1 VFHVEHFTIV
11 PRRVGVSAQ
20 FLNWFTI
27 TNWLSLFWSDKKM
40 IRFLQTPGPIKK
52 IVLGGLLTVI
62 SVFMVITLVPGFG
75 STDFFGSSGPAR
87 GVVAKV
93 AGTDITSQEVQR
105 QAREMVRQQFPR
117 GGAQASML
125 LPFFASQA
133 AQQLIQ
139 RQALLAEAEHLGL
152 RATDEDVRD
161 ELQHGRYSETFFPGG
176 NFIGQ
181 AGYEELLQQHDLT
194 VPMFERNVKES
205 ILIDKLR
212 SLVAGGA
219 MVTDTEIRQKFEK
232 DNTKVKFDYAILRKD
247 DILKGLH
254 PTDPELKA
262 FYDHNKAT
270 YNNSVPEK
278 RKIKYVLIDTA
289 KLKGEA
295 QISQQDLQT
304 YYDQHRDEF
313 RVPEQVNVR
322 QILIK
327 TPLPGADGK
336 VDQKGIDDAHK
347 KADDVLKQL
356 KAGAKFEDL
365 AKKYSEDPSSK
376 DGGSVGW
383 IKRGGFPV
391 PEVDKAAFSLPKGGT
406 SDVTNAGYAFV
417 ILRVEDKQDAHLKAL
432 AEVNAQIEPILK
444 QQKAQ
449 QAADSAA
456 SALLSLART
465 GGLDKA
471 ASAKGM
477 QVVATDFISRTDS
490 LPGIG
495 SSPQFTEAVFNAAE
509 KSPPDQVQVQQGFVI
524 FELEAI
530 KPPATPSF
538 EEIRSR
544 VETEFKNERSGTLL
558 TQKTQELSDRA
569 KADHDLKK
577 VAKELG
583 ATMKTS
589 DLVLPDGQVPDI
601 GSMSGAASVAFTLKP
616 GDISGPVDSG
626 NTGVV
631 LAILEK
637 QSPVDSDFATKKD
650 QIRDALVQNKQTEL
664 FGLFMANLREQME
677 KSGKIKIN
685 EQEMKSLTKQQA
697 EGEEGE

>member
-1 VFHVEHFTIV
+1 
-11 PRRVGVSAQ
+11 
-20 FLNWFTI
+20 
-27 TNWLSLFWSDKKM
+27 M

-52 IVLGGLLTVI
+52 IVLGGLLTII

-75 STDFFGSSGPAR
+75 STDFFSSAPTR
-87 GVVAKV
+87 GIVAKV
-93 AGTDITSQEVQR
+93 AGADITTQEVQR

-117 GGAQASML
+117 GGAQAGML

-139 RQALLAEAEHLGL
+139 RQALIAEAEHLGL
-152 RATDEDVRD
+152 KATDEAVRE
-161 ELQHGRYSETFFPGG
+161 ELQHGRYSQVFFPGG

-181 AGYEELLQQHDLT
+181 PAYEQMLQDHDLT
-194 VPMFERNVKES
+194 PTLFERSVKED

-212 SLVAGGA
+212 SLVAGSA
-219 MVTDTEIRQKFEK
+219 MVTDVEIRQRFEK
-232 DNTKVKFDYAILRKD
+232 ENGKVKFDYAVLRKD

-254 PTDPELKA
+254 PTDQELKA
-262 FYDHNKAT
+262 FYDRNKAT
-270 YNNSVPEK
+270 YNNSIPEK
-278 RKIKYVLIDTA
+278 RKIKYVLIDSA
-289 KLKGEA
+289 KLQSAA
-295 QISQQDLQT
+295 QVSSQELQA
-304 YYDQHRDEF
+304 YYDQHRDEY

-336 VDQKGIDDAHK
+336 VDQKGIDDARK
-347 KADDVLKQL
+347 KADDILKQL

-391 PEVDKAAFSLPKGGT
+391 PEVDKAAFSLSKGGT
-406 SDVTNAGYAFV
+406 SDVINAGYAFV
-417 ILRVEDKQDAHLKAL
+417 ILRIDDKQDAHLKTL
-432 AEVNAQIEPILK
+432 AEVKDQIEPILK

-449 QAADSAA
+449 QAAESQA
-456 SALLSLART
+456 SALLSQARS

-471 ASAKGM
+471 AAAKSLP
-477 QVVATDFISRTDS
+477 VVATDFISSTDT

-495 SSPQFTEAVFNAAE
+495 TAPQFTEAVFAAAE
-509 KSPPDQVQVQQGFVI
+509 KSPPDQVQVPQGFAI

-530 KPPATPSF
+530 KPASTPTF
-538 EEIRSR
+538 EEIRTR
-544 VETEFKNERSGTLL
+544 VETEFKNERSGILL

-577 VAKELG
+577 AAKELG

-589 DLVLPDGQVPDI
+589 DFVVPDGQVPDI
-601 GSMSGAASVAFTLKP
+601 GSMSGAAAVAFTLKP

-626 NTGVV
+626 NTGAV
-631 LAILEK
+631 LTILDK
-637 QSPVDSDFATKKD
+637 QAPTDADFAAKKD
-650 QIRDALVQNKQTEL
+650 QIRDALMQGKQTEL

-685 EQEMKSLTKQQA
+685 EQEMKSLTKQQSEGD
-697 EGEEGE
+697 EGE

>member
-1 VFHVEHFTIV
+1 
-11 PRRVGVSAQ
+11 
-20 FLNWFTI
+20 
-27 TNWLSLFWSDKKM
+27 M

-75 STDFFGSSGPAR
+75 STDFFGTAPTR

-93 AGTDITSQEVQR
+93 AGADITSQEVQR

-139 RQALLAEAEHLGL
+139 RQTLIAEADHLGL
-152 RATDEDVRD
+152 RATDEAVRD
-161 ELQHGRYSETFFPGG
+161 ELQHGRYSGTFFPAG
-176 NFIGQ
+176 NFIGE
-181 AGYEELLQQHDLT
+181 AAYEELLQQHDLT
-194 VPMFERNVKES
+194 VTQFERSVKED

-212 SLVAGGA
+212 SMVAGGA
-219 MVTDTEIRQKFEK
+219 MVTDAEIRQKFEK
-232 DNTKVKFDYAILRKD
+232 ENTKVKFDYAVLRKD
-247 DILKGLH
+247 DILKELH
-254 PTDPELKA
+254 PTDSELKA
-262 FYDHNKAT
+262 FYDSHKAS
-270 YNNSVPEK
+270 YNNSIPEK

-289 KLKGEA
+289 KLQSEA
-295 QISQQDLQT
+295 QVSQQDLQS

-313 RVPEQVNVR
+313 RMPEQVNVR

-327 TPLPGADGK
+327 TPLPGSDGK
-336 VDQKGIDDAHK
+336 VDQKGVDAAQK
-347 KADDVLKQL
+347 KAQDVLAQL
-356 KAGAKFEDL
+356 KGGAKFEDL

-391 PEVDKAAFSLPKGGT
+391 PDVDKAAFSLPKGGT
-406 SDVTNAGYAFV
+406 SDVINAGYAFV
-417 ILRVEDKQDAHLKAL
+417 ILRVDDKQDAHVKTL
-432 AEVNAQIEPILK
+432 AEVKDQIEPIIK

-449 QAADSAA
+449 EAADSEAN
-456 SALLSLART
+456 ALLAQARS

-471 ASAKGM
+471 AAAKNM
-477 QVVATDFISRTDS
+477 PVVATDFISRTDS

-495 SSPQFTEAVFNAAE
+495 SSPQFTEAVFTAAE
-509 KSPPDQVQVQQGFVI
+509 KSPPDEVQVPQGFAI

-538 EEIRSR
+538 EDIHSR
-544 VETEFKNERSGTLL
+544 VETEFKNERAGTLL

-577 VAKELG
+577 AAKELG

-589 DLVLPDGQVPDI
+589 DFVLPDGQVPDI
-601 GSMSGAASVAFTLKP
+601 GSMSGAASVAFTLKA

-631 LAILEK
+631 LAILDK
-637 QSPVDSDFATKKD
+637 QAPTDADFAAKKD
-650 QIRDALVQNKQTEL
+650 QIRDTLVQSKQSEL

-685 EQEMKSLTKQQA
+685 EQEMKALTKQQGG
-697 EGEEGE
+697 GEEGE

>member
-1 VFHVEHFTIV
+1 
-11 PRRVGVSAQ
+11 
-20 FLNWFTI
+20 
-27 TNWLSLFWSDKKM
+27 M

-75 STDFFGSSGPAR
+75 STDFFGTAPTR

-93 AGTDITSQEVQR
+93 AGSDITSQEVQR
-105 QAREMVRQQFPR
+105 QAREMVHQQFPR

-139 RQALLAEAEHLGL
+139 RQALIAEAEHLGL
-152 RATDEDVRD
+152 RATDEAVRD
-161 ELQHGRYSETFFPGG
+161 ELQHGRYSQTFFPAG
-176 NFIGQ
+176 NFIGE
-181 AGYEELLQQHDLT
+181 AAYEELLQQHDLT
-194 VPMFERNVKES
+194 VTQFEQSVKED

-219 MVTDTEIRQKFEK
+219 MVTDAEIRQKFEK
-232 DNTKVKFDYAILRKD
+232 ENTKIKFDYAVLRKD
-247 DILKGLH
+247 DILKELH
-254 PTDPELKA
+254 PTDSELKA
-262 FYDHNKAT
+262 FYDRNKAT
-270 YNNSVPEK
+270 YNNSIPEK
-278 RKIKYVLIDTA
+278 RKIKYVLVDTA
-289 KLKGEA
+289 KLQSEA
-295 QISQQDLQT
+295 QVSQQDLQS

-313 RVPEQVNVR
+313 RMPEQVNVR

-327 TPLPGADGK
+327 TPLPGSDGK
-336 VDQKGIDDAHK
+336 VDQKGVDAAQK
-347 KADDVLKQL
+347 KAQDVLAQL
-356 KAGAKFEDL
+356 KDGAKFEDL

-406 SDVTNAGYAFV
+406 SDVINAGYAFV
-417 ILRVEDKQDAHLKAL
+417 ILRVDDKQDAHVKTL
-432 AEVNAQIEPILK
+432 AEVKDQIEPVIK

-449 QAADSAA
+449 QAADSEAN
-456 SALLSLART
+456 ALLAQARS

-471 ASAKGM
+471 AAAKNM
-477 QVVATDFISRTDS
+477 PVVATDFISRTDS

-495 SSPQFTEAVFNAAE
+495 SSPQFTEAVFAAAE
-509 KSPPDQVQVQQGFVI
+509 KSPPDEVQVPQGFAI
-524 FELEAI
+524 YELEAI
-530 KPPATPSF
+530 KPPGTPTF
-538 EEIRSR
+538 EEIHSR
-544 VETEFKNERSGTLL
+544 VETEFKNERAGALL

-577 VAKELG
+577 AAKELG

-589 DLVLPDGQVPDI
+589 DFVLPDGQVPDI

-631 LAILEK
+631 LAILDK
-637 QSPVDSDFATKKD
+637 QAPTDADFAAKKD
-650 QIRDALVQNKQTEL
+650 QIRDTLVQTKQSEL

-685 EQEMKSLTKQQA
+685 EQEMKALTKQQGG
-697 EGEEGE
+697 GEEGE

>member
-1 VFHVEHFTIV
+1 
-11 PRRVGVSAQ
+11 
-20 FLNWFTI
+20 
-27 TNWLSLFWSDKKM
+27 M

-75 STDFFGSSGPAR
+75 STDFFGSNGPAR

-105 QAREMVRQQFPR
+105 QARQTVQQQFPR

-125 LPFFASQA
+125 LPYFASQA

-139 RQALLAEAEHLGL
+139 RQALIAEAEHLGL

-161 ELQHGRYSETFFPGG
+161 ELQHGRYAQVFFPDG

-181 AGYEELLQQHDLT
+181 AQYEQLLQQHDLT
-194 VPMFERNVKES
+194 VPMFESDVKDE

-212 SLVAGGA
+212 SLIAGSA
-219 MVTDTEIRQKFEK
+219 MVSDAEIRQKFEK
-232 DNTKVKFDYAILRKD
+232 DNTKIKFDYAVLRKD
-247 DILKGLH
+247 DILKSLH
-254 PTDPELKA
+254 PSDLELKA
-262 FYDHNKAT
+262 FYDRNKAT
-270 YNNSVPEK
+270 YNNSIPEK

-289 KLKGEA
+289 KL
-295 QISQQDLQT
+295 QDQQQVSQQDLQK

-313 RVPEQVNVR
+313 RVPEQANVR

-327 TPLPGADGK
+327 TPLPGPDGK
-336 VDQKGIDDAHK
+336 VDQKGIDDARK
-347 KADDVLKQL
+347 KAEDVLKQL

-365 AKKYSEDPSSK
+365 AKKYSEDPSAKS
-376 DGGSVGW
+376 GGSVGW

-391 PEVDKAAFSLPKGGT
+391 PDVDKAAFSLPKGGT
-406 SDVTNAGYAFV
+406 SDVINAGYAFV
-417 ILRVEDKQDAHLKAL
+417 ILRVDDKQDAHLKTV
-432 AEVNAQIEPILK
+432 AEVKDQAEPVIK

-449 QAADSAA
+449 QAADAEA
-456 SALLSLART
+456 SALLSQART

-471 ASAKGM
+471 AGAKGM
-477 QVVATDFISRTDS
+477 QAVTTDFISRTDS

-495 SSPQFTEAVFNAAE
+495 ASPQFTEAVFSAAE
-509 KSPPDQVQVQQGFVI
+509 KSPPDEVQLAQGYAI
-524 FELEAI
+524 YQLEAI
-530 KPPATPSF
+530 KPPATPTF

-544 VETEFKNERSGTLL
+544 VETEFKNERAGTLL

-577 VAKELG
+577 AAKELG

-589 DLVLPDGQVPDI
+589 DFVKPDGQVPDI
-601 GSMSGAASVAFTLKP
+601 GSMAGPASAAFTLKP
-616 GDISGPVDSG
+616 GDISGPIDSG
-626 NTGVV
+626 NTGAV
-631 LAILEK
+631 LSILDK
-637 QSPVDSDFATKKD
+637 QAPPDSEFASKKD
-650 QIRDALVQNKQTEL
+650 QIRDTLVQNEQSEL
-664 FGLFMANLREQME
+664 FGLFMANLRDQME

-697 EGEEGE
+697 AGDEGE

>member
-1 VFHVEHFTIV
+1 
-11 PRRVGVSAQ
+11 
-20 FLNWFTI
+20 
-27 TNWLSLFWSDKKM
+27 M

-52 IVLGGLLTVI
+52 IVLGGLLTII

-75 STDFFGSSGPAR
+75 STDFFGSAPTR

-105 QAREMVRQQFPR
+105 QARDMVRQQFPR

-139 RQALLAEAEHLGL
+139 RQALIAEAEHLGL

-161 ELQHGRYSETFFPGG
+161 ELQHGRYAETFFPGG

-181 AGYEELLQQHDLT
+181 AAYEELLQQHDLT
-194 VPMFERNVKES
+194 VTQFERGVKEE

-219 MVTDTEIRQKFEK
+219 MVTDAEIRQKFEK
-232 DNTKVKFDYAILRKD
+232 ENTKVKFDYAVLRKD

-254 PTDPELKA
+254 PTDPELRA
-262 FYDHNKAT
+262 FYDRNKAT
-270 YNNSVPEK
+270 YNNSIPEK
-278 RKIKYVLIDTA
+278 RKIKYVLVDTA
-289 KLKGEA
+289 KLQTEV
-295 QISQQDLQT
+295 QVSQQDLQV

-313 RVPEQVNVR
+313 RVSEQVNVR

-327 TPLPGADGK
+327 TPLPGPDGK
-336 VDQKGIDDAHK
+336 VDQKGVEEARK
-347 KADDVLKQL
+347 KADDALKQL

-365 AKKYSEDPSSK
+365 AKKYSEDPSGK
-376 DGGSVGW
+376 NGGAVGW

-391 PEVDKAAFSLPKGGT
+391 PEVDKAAFSLAKGGT
-406 SDVTNAGYAFV
+406 SDVINAGYAFV
-417 ILRVEDKQDAHLKAL
+417 ILRVEDKQDAHLKTM
-432 AEVNAQIEPILK
+432 AEVKDQIEPILK

-456 SALLSLART
+456 SALLYQART

-471 ASAKGM
+471 AAAKGM
-477 QVVATDFISRTDS
+477 PVVATDFISHTDS

-509 KSPPDQVQVQQGFVI
+509 KSPPDQVQVPQGFAI
-524 FELEAI
+524 FELVAI
-530 KPPATPSF
+530 KPPTTPTF
-538 EEIRSR
+538 EEIHSR
-544 VETEFKNERSGTLL
+544 VETEFKNERAATLL
-558 TQKTQELSDRA
+558 TQRTQELSDRA

-577 VAKELG
+577 AAKELG

-589 DLVLPDGQVPDI
+589 DFVLPDGQVPDI

-631 LAILEK
+631 LAILDK
-637 QSPVDSDFATKKD
+637 QSPADSDFTAKKD
-650 QIRDALVQNKQTEL
+650 QIRDTLVQNKQSEL

-685 EQEMKSLTKQQA
+685 EQELKSLTKRPA

>member
-1 VFHVEHFTIV
+1 
-11 PRRVGVSAQ
+11 
-20 FLNWFTI
+20 
-27 TNWLSLFWSDKKM
+27 M

-52 IVLGGLLTVI
+52 VVLGGLLTII

-75 STDFFGSSGPAR
+75 STDFFGSAPTR

-105 QAREMVRQQFPR
+105 QARDMVRQQFPR

-139 RQALLAEAEHLGL
+139 RQVLIAEADHLGL
-152 RATDEDVRD
+152 RATDEDLRD
-161 ELQHGRYSETFFPGG
+161 ELQHGRYAETFFPGG

-181 AGYEELLQQHDLT
+181 AEYEELLQQHDLT
-194 VPMFERNVKES
+194 VPLFERGVKDE

-212 SLVAGGA
+212 SLIAGGA
-219 MVTDTEIRQKFEK
+219 MVSNAEIREKFEK
-232 DNTKVKFDYAILRKD
+232 DNTKIKFDYAVLRKD
-247 DILKGLH
+247 DILKALH
-254 PTDPELKA
+254 PTDSELKA
-262 FYDHNKAT
+262 FYDRNKAT
-270 YNNSVPEK
+270 YNNSIPEK

-289 KLKGEA
+289 KLQGEA
-295 QISQQDLQT
+295 QVSQQDLEK
-304 YYDQHRDEF
+304 YYDQHRDEY

-327 TPLPGADGK
+327 TPLPGTDGK
-336 VDQKGIDDAHK
+336 VDQKGIDEAHK
-347 KADDVLKQL
+347 KADDALKQL
-356 KAGAKFEDL
+356 KAGAEFEDL

-376 DGGSVGW
+376 SGGSVGW

-406 SDVTNAGYAFV
+406 SDVINAGYAFV
-417 ILRVEDKQDAHLKAL
+417 ILRVDDKQDAHLKTA
-432 AEVNAQIEPILK
+432 AEVKDQIEPILK

-449 QAADSAA
+449 QAADAAA
-456 SALLSLART
+456 SALLSQART
-465 GGLDKA
+465 GDLDKA
-471 ASAKGM
+471 AAAKGM

-509 KSPPDQVQVQQGFVI
+509 KSPPDQVQVPQGFVI
-524 FELEAI
+524 YELEAI
-530 KPPATPSF
+530 KPPATPTF
-538 EEIRSR
+538 EEIRTR
-544 VETEFKNERSGTLL
+544 VETEFKNERAGTLL

-569 KADHDLKK
+569 KAEHDLKK
-577 VAKELG
+577 AAKELG
-583 ATMKTS
+583 ATMKSS
-589 DLVLPDGQVPDI
+589 DFVLPDGQVPDI

-631 LAILEK
+631 LAILDK
-637 QSPVDSDFATKKD
+637 QAPTDSDFAAKKD
-650 QIRDALVQNKQTEL
+650 QIRDTLVQTKQSEL

-685 EQEMKSLTKQQA
+685 EQEMKSLTKQQSQGD
-697 EGEEGE
+697 EGE

>member
-1 VFHVEHFTIV
+1 
-11 PRRVGVSAQ
+11 
-20 FLNWFTI
+20 
-27 TNWLSLFWSDKKM
+27 M

-75 STDFFGSSGPAR
+75 STDFFGSAPTR

-93 AGTDITSQEVQR
+93 DGTDITSQEVQR
-105 QAREMVRQQFPR
+105 QARQMVRQQFPR

-139 RQALLAEAEHLGL
+139 RQALIAEAEHLGL

-161 ELQHGRYSETFFPGG
+161 ELQHGRYAETFFPGG

-181 AGYEELLQQHDLT
+181 AEYEELLQQHDLT
-194 VPMFERNVKES
+194 VPLFERGVKDE

-219 MVTDTEIRQKFEK
+219 MVSDAEIRQKFQK
-232 DNTKVKFDYAILRKD
+232 DNTKVKFDYAVLRKD
-247 DILKGLH
+247 DILKELH
-254 PTDPELKA
+254 PTDTELKA
-262 FYDHNKAT
+262 FYDRNKAT
-270 YNNSVPEK
+270 YNNSIPEK
-278 RKIKYVLIDTA
+278 RKIKYVVIDAA
-289 KLKGEA
+289 KLQGEA
-295 QISQQDLQT
+295 QVSQQDLQA

-336 VDQKGIDDAHK
+336 VDQKGIDDARK
-347 KADDVLKQL
+347 KADDVLRQL

-365 AKKYSEDPSSK
+365 AKKYSEDPSGKS
-376 DGGSVGW
+376 GGSIGW

-406 SDVTNAGYAFV
+406 SDVINAGYAFV
-417 ILRVEDKQDAHLKAL
+417 ILLVEDKQDAHLKTL
-432 AEVNAQIEPILK
+432 AEVKDQIEPIIK

-449 QAADSAA
+449 QVADAAA
-456 SALLSLART
+456 SALVAQART

-471 ASAKGM
+471 AAAKGM
-477 QVVATDFISRTDS
+477 QVVTTDFISRTDS

-495 SSPQFTEAVFNAAE
+495 NSQPFTEAVFNAAE
-509 KSPPDQVQVQQGFVI
+509 KSPPDQVQVPQGFVI

-530 KPPATPSF
+530 KPPATPTF

-544 VETEFKNERSGTLL
+544 VETEFKNERAATLL

-569 KADHDLKK
+569 KAEHDLKK
-577 VAKELG
+577 AAKELG

-601 GSMSGAASVAFTLKP
+601 GSMSGAASVAFSLKP

-631 LAILEK
+631 LAILDK
-637 QSPVDSDFATKKD
+637 QAPTDSEFAAKKD
-650 QIRDALVQNKQTEL
+650 QIRDALVQGKQSEM

-685 EQEMKSLTKQQA
+685 EQEMKSLTKQQTEGD
-697 EGEEGE
+697 EGE

>member
-1 VFHVEHFTIV
+1 
-11 PRRVGVSAQ
+11 
-20 FLNWFTI
+20 
-27 TNWLSLFWSDKKM
+27 M

-52 IVLGGLLTVI
+52 IVLGGLLTII

-75 STDFFGSSGPAR
+75 STDFLGTAPAR
-87 GVVAKV
+87 GIVAKV
-93 AGTDITSQEVQR
+93 AGADITSQEVQR

-139 RQALLAEAEHLGL
+139 RQALIAEAQHLGL
-152 RATDEDVRD
+152 KATDEAVRE
-161 ELQHGRYSETFFPGG
+161 ELQHGRYSQVFFPGG

-181 AGYEELLQQHDLT
+181 PAYEQMLQDHDLT
-194 VPMFERNVKES
+194 PTLFERSVKED

-212 SLVAGGA
+212 SLVAGSA
-219 MVTDTEIRQKFEK
+219 MVTDAEIQQRFEK
-232 DNTKVKFDYAILRKD
+232 ENGKVKFDYAVLRKD

-262 FYDHNKAT
+262 FYDRNKAT
-270 YNNSVPEK
+270 YNNSIPEK
-278 RKIKYVLIDTA
+278 RKIKYVVIDSA
-289 KLKGEA
+289 KLQSAA
-295 QISQQDLQT
+295 QVSPQELQA
-304 YYDQHRDEF
+304 YYDQHRDEY

-336 VDQKGIDDAHK
+336 VDQKGVDDAHK

-391 PEVDKAAFSLPKGGT
+391 PEVDKAAFSLSKGGT
-406 SDVTNAGYAFV
+406 SDVINAGYAFV
-417 ILRVEDKQDAHLKAL
+417 ILRIDDKQDAHLKTL
-432 AEVNAQIEPILK
+432 AEVKDQIEPILK

-449 QAADSAA
+449 QAAESQA
-456 SALLSLART
+456 SALLSQARA

-471 ASAKGM
+471 AAAKNLP
-477 QVVATDFISRTDS
+477 VVATDFISSTDT

-495 SSPQFTEAVFNAAE
+495 TAPQFTEAVFAAAE
-509 KSPPDQVQVQQGFVI
+509 KSPPEQIQVPQGFAI

-530 KPPATPSF
+530 KPAATPTF

-577 VAKELG
+577 AAKELG

-589 DLVLPDGQVPDI
+589 DFVLPDGQVPDI
-601 GSMSGAASVAFTLKP
+601 GSMSGAAAVAFTLKP

-626 NTGVV
+626 NTGAV

-637 QSPVDSDFATKKD
+637 QAPTEADFAAKKD
-650 QIRDALVQNKQTEL
+650 QIRDTLMQGKQSEL

-685 EQEMKSLTKQQA
+685 EQEMKSLTKQQSEGD
-697 EGEEGE
+697 EGE

>member
-1 VFHVEHFTIV
+1 
-11 PRRVGVSAQ
+11 
-20 FLNWFTI
+20 
-27 TNWLSLFWSDKKM
+27 M

-52 IVLGGLLTVI
+52 IVLGGLLTII

-75 STDFFGSSGPAR
+75 STDFFGTSGPAR

-93 AGTDITSQEVQR
+93 GGTDITSQEVQR
-105 QAREMVRQQFPR
+105 QARQMVRQQFPR

-125 LPFFASQA
+125 LPYFASQA

-139 RQALLAEAEHLGL
+139 RQALIAEAEHLGL

-161 ELQHGRYSETFFPGG
+161 ELQHGRYAQVFFPGG

-181 AGYEELLQQHDLT
+181 AQYEELLQQHDLT
-194 VPMFERNVKES
+194 VPMFESDVKDE

-212 SLVAGGA
+212 SLVTGGA
-219 MVTDTEIRQKFEK
+219 MVSDADIRQKFEK
-232 DNTKVKFDYAILRKD
+232 ENTKIKFDYAVLRKD
-247 DILKGLH
+247 DILKSLH
-254 PTDPELKA
+254 PSDLELKA
-262 FYDHNKAT
+262 FYDRNKAA
-270 YNNSVPEK
+270 YNNSIPEK

-289 KLKGEA
+289 KLQG
-295 QISQQDLQT
+295 QQQVSQQDLQK

-313 RVPEQVNVR
+313 RVPEQANVR

-327 TPLPGADGK
+327 TPLPGPDGK
-336 VDQKGIDDAHK
+336 VDQKGIDDARK

-376 DGGSVGW
+376 SGGSVGW

-406 SDVTNAGYAFV
+406 SDVINAGYAFV
-417 ILRVEDKQDAHLKAL
+417 ILRVDDKQDAHVKTL
-432 AEVNAQIEPILK
+432 AEVKDQAEPIIK

-449 QAADSAA
+449 QAADAEA
-456 SALLSLART
+456 SGLLSQART

-477 QVVATDFISRTDS
+477 QPVSTDFISREDS

-495 SSPQFTEAVFNAAE
+495 TSPQFTEAVFNAAE
-509 KSPPDQVQVQQGFVI
+509 KSPPDEVQLPQGYAVFQ
-524 FELEAI
+524 LEAV

-538 EEIRSR
+538 EEIRNR
-544 VETEFKNERSGTLL
+544 VETEFKNERAGTLL

-577 VAKELG
+577 AAKELG
-583 ATMKTS
+583 ASMKSS
-589 DLVLPDGQVPDI
+589 DFVLPDGQVPDI
-601 GSMSGAASVAFTLKP
+601 GSMGGPASTAFTLKP
-616 GDISGPVDSG
+616 GDISGPIDSG
-626 NTGVV
+626 NTGAV
-631 LAILEK
+631 LSILDK
-637 QSPVDSDFATKKD
+637 QAPADSEFASKKD
-650 QIRDALVQNKQTEL
+650 QIRDTLVQNEQSEL
-664 FGLFMANLREQME
+664 FGLFMANLRDQME

-697 EGEEGE
+697 AGDEGE

>member
-1 VFHVEHFTIV
+1 
-11 PRRVGVSAQ
+11 
-20 FLNWFTI
+20 
-27 TNWLSLFWSDKKM
+27 M

-52 IVLGGLLTVI
+52 VVLGGLLTVI
-62 SVFMVITLVPGFG
+62 SALMVITLVPGFG
-75 STDFFGSSGPAR
+75 SSDLFGSGTPAR

-105 QAREMVRQQFPR
+105 QAREMVHQQFPR

-139 RQALLAEAEHLGL
+139 RQALITEAEHLGL
-152 RATDEDVRD
+152 RATDEAVRD
-161 ELQHGRYSETFFPGG
+161 ELQHGRYSQTFFPAG
-176 NFIGQ
+176 NFIGE
-181 AGYEELLQQHDLT
+181 AAYEELLQQHDLT
-194 VPMFERNVKES
+194 VTQFEQSVKED

-219 MVTDTEIRQKFEK
+219 MVTDAEIRQKFEK
-232 DNTKVKFDYAILRKD
+232 ENTKIKFDYAVLRKD
-247 DILKGLH
+247 DILKELH
-254 PTDPELKA
+254 PTDSELKA
-262 FYDHNKAT
+262 FYDRNKAS
-270 YNNSVPEK
+270 YNNSIPEK
-278 RKIKYVLIDTA
+278 RKIKYVLVDTA
-289 KLKGEA
+289 KLQSEA
-295 QISQQDLQT
+295 QVSQQDLQN

-313 RVPEQVNVR
+313 RMPEQVNVR

-327 TPLPGADGK
+327 TPLPGSDGK
-336 VDQKGIDDAHK
+336 VDQKGVDAAQK
-347 KADDVLKQL
+347 KAQDVLAQL
-356 KAGAKFEDL
+356 KGGAKFEDL

-391 PEVDKAAFSLPKGGT
+391 PDVDKAAFSLPKGGT
-406 SDVTNAGYAFV
+406 SDVINAGYAFV
-417 ILRVEDKQDAHLKAL
+417 ILRVDDKQDAHVKTQ
-432 AEVNAQIEPILK
+432 AEVKDQIEPIIK

-449 QAADSAA
+449 QAADSEAN
-456 SALLSLART
+456 ALLAQARS

-471 ASAKGM
+471 AAAKNM
-477 QVVATDFISRTDS
+477 PVVATDFISRTDS

-495 SSPQFTEAVFNAAE
+495 SSPQFTEAVFAAAE
-509 KSPPDQVQVQQGFVI
+509 KSPPDEVQVPQGFAI
-524 FELEAI
+524 YELEAI
-530 KPPATPSF
+530 KPPGTPTF
-538 EEIRSR
+538 EEIHSR
-544 VETEFKNERSGTLL
+544 VETEFKNERAGALL

-577 VAKELG
+577 AAKELG

-589 DLVLPDGQVPDI
+589 DFVLPDGQVPDI

-631 LAILEK
+631 LAILDK
-637 QSPVDSDFATKKD
+637 QAPTDADFAAKKD
-650 QIRDALVQNKQTEL
+650 QIRDTLVQTKQSEL

-685 EQEMKSLTKQQA
+685 EQEMKALTKQQGG
-697 EGEEGE
+697 GEEGE

>member
-1 VFHVEHFTIV
+1 
-11 PRRVGVSAQ
+11 
-20 FLNWFTI
+20 
-27 TNWLSLFWSDKKM
+27 M

-52 IVLGGLLTVI
+52 VVLGGLLTII

-75 STDFFGSSGPAR
+75 STDFFGSAPTR

-105 QAREMVRQQFPR
+105 QARDMVRQQFPR
-117 GGAQASML
+117 GGSQASML

-139 RQALLAEAEHLGL
+139 RQVLIAEADHLGL
-152 RATDEDVRD
+152 RATDEDLRD
-161 ELQHGRYSETFFPGG
+161 ELQHGRYAETFFPGG

-181 AGYEELLQQHDLT
+181 AEYEELLQQHDLT
-194 VPMFERNVKES
+194 VPLFERGVKDE

-212 SLVAGGA
+212 SLIAGGA
-219 MVTDTEIRQKFEK
+219 MVSNAEIREKFEK
-232 DNTKVKFDYAILRKD
+232 DNTKIKFDYAVLRKD
-247 DILKGLH
+247 DILKALH
-254 PTDPELKA
+254 PTDSELKA
-262 FYDHNKAT
+262 FYDRNKAT
-270 YNNSVPEK
+270 YNNSIPEK

-289 KLKGEA
+289 KLQGEA
-295 QISQQDLQT
+295 QVSQQDLEK
-304 YYDQHRDEF
+304 YYDQHRDEY

-327 TPLPGADGK
+327 TPLPGTDGK
-336 VDQKGIDDAHK
+336 VDQKGIDEAHK
-347 KADDVLKQL
+347 KADDALKQL
-356 KAGAKFEDL
+356 KAGAEFEDL

-376 DGGSVGW
+376 SGGSVGW

-406 SDVTNAGYAFV
+406 SDVINAGYAFV
-417 ILRVEDKQDAHLKAL
+417 ILRVDDKQDAHLKTA
-432 AEVNAQIEPILK
+432 AEVKDQIEPILK

-449 QAADSAA
+449 QAADAAA
-456 SALLSLART
+456 SALLSQART
-465 GGLDKA
+465 GDLDKA

-509 KSPPDQVQVQQGFVI
+509 KSPPDQVQVPQGFVI
-524 FELEAI
+524 YELEAI
-530 KPPATPSF
+530 KPPATPTF
-538 EEIRSR
+538 EEIRTR
-544 VETEFKNERSGTLL
+544 VETEFKNERAGTLL

-569 KADHDLKK
+569 KAEHDLKK
-577 VAKELG
+577 AAKELG
-583 ATMKTS
+583 ATMKSS
-589 DLVLPDGQVPDI
+589 DFVLPDGQVPDI

-631 LAILEK
+631 LAILDK
-637 QSPVDSDFATKKD
+637 QAPTDSDFAAKKD
-650 QIRDALVQNKQTEL
+650 QIRDTLVQTKQSEL

-685 EQEMKSLTKQQA
+685 EQEMKSLTKQQSQGD
-697 EGEEGE
+697 EGE

>member
-1 VFHVEHFTIV
+1 
-11 PRRVGVSAQ
+11 
-20 FLNWFTI
+20 
-27 TNWLSLFWSDKKM
+27 M

-75 STDFFGSSGPAR
+75 STDFFGTAPSR

-105 QAREMVRQQFPR
+105 QARQMVQQQFPR

-125 LPFFASQA
+125 LPFFTSQA

-139 RQALLAEAEHLGL
+139 RQALIVEAERLGL
-152 RATDEDVRD
+152 HATDDDLRN
-161 ELQHGRYSETFFPGG
+161 ELQHGRFYETFFPGG
-176 NFIGQ
+176 NFIGE
-181 AGYEELLQQHDLT
+181 AAYEELLQQHDLT
-194 VPMFERNVKES
+194 VSQFEQGVKED
-205 ILIDKLR
+205 ILVDKLR
-212 SLVAGGA
+212 NLVAGGA
-219 MVTDTEIRQKFEK
+219 VVTDAEVRDKFEK
-232 DNTKVKFDYAILRKD
+232 DNTKVKFDYAVLRKD
-247 DILKGLH
+247 DILKTLH
-254 PTDPELKA
+254 PTDTELKA

-270 YNNSVPEK
+270 YNNSIPEQ
-278 RKIKYVLIDTA
+278 RKIKYVVIDTD
-289 KLKGEA
+289 KLQGQA
-295 QISQQDLQT
+295 QVSQQDLQS
-304 YYDQHRDEF
+304 YYDQHRDEY
-313 RVPEQVNVR
+313 RAPEQVNVR

-327 TPLPGADGK
+327 TPLSGPDGK
-336 VDQKGIDDAHK
+336 VDQKGVDDARK

-383 IKRGGFPV
+383 VSRGGFPV

-406 SDVTNAGYAFV
+406 SDVINAGYAFV
-417 ILRVEDKQDAHLKAL
+417 ILRVDDKQDAHVKTL
-432 AEVNAQIEPILK
+432 AEVKDQIAPALK

-449 QAADSAA
+449 QAAE
-456 SALLSLART
+456 ALANAIVSQSQN

-471 ASAKGM
+471 ASAKGLE
-477 QVVATDFISRTDS
+477 VVTTDFIGRTNAL

-495 SSPQFTEAVFNAAE
+495 NSPQFTQAVFSAAE
-509 KSPPDQVQVQQGFVI
+509 KSPPDQVQLPQGFAV

-530 KPPATPSF
+530 KPPATPTF
-538 EEIRSR
+538 EEIHSR
-544 VETEFKNERSGTLL
+544 VETEFKNERAGALL

-601 GSMSGAASVAFTLKP
+601 GSMSGAAAVAFSLKP
-616 GDISGPVDSG
+616 GEISGPVDGGS
-626 NTGVV
+626 TGVV
-631 LAILEK
+631 LEILEK
-637 QSPVDSDFATKKD
+637 QAPTDQDFAAKKD
-650 QIRDALVQNKQTEL
+650 QIRDALAQNKQSEL

-685 EQEMKSLTKQQA
+685 EQEMKSLSKPQS

>member
-1 VFHVEHFTIV
+1 
-11 PRRVGVSAQ
+11 
-20 FLNWFTI
+20 
-27 TNWLSLFWSDKKM
+27 M

-52 IVLGGLLTVI
+52 IVLGGLLTII

-75 STDFFGSSGPAR
+75 NTDFLGGSGPAR

-93 AGTDITSQEVQR
+93 AGTDITSVEVQR
-105 QAREMVRQQFPR
+105 EARQMVRQQFPR

-139 RQALLAEAEHLGL
+139 RQAIIAEAERLGL

-161 ELQHGRYSETFFPGG
+161 DLQHGRYAETFFPGG
-176 NFIGQ
+176 NFVGQ
-181 AGYEELLQQHDLT
+181 TTYEELLQQHDLT
-194 VPMFERNVKES
+194 VTQFEGGVKED

-212 SLVAGGA
+212 SLIAGSA
-219 MVTDTEIRQKFEK
+219 TVTDAEVQQKFEK
-232 DNTKVKFDYAILRKD
+232 ENTKIKFDYAVLRKD

-254 PTDPELKA
+254 PEDPELKA
-262 FYDHNKAT
+262 FYDRNKAT
-270 YNNSVPEK
+270 YNNSIPEK
-278 RKIKYVLIDTA
+278 RKIKYVLVDTA
-289 KLKGEA
+289 KIKGEA
-295 QISQQDLQT
+295 QVSQQDMQA

-313 RVPEQVNVR
+313 RAPEQVNVR

-327 TPLPGADGK
+327 TPLPGSDGK
-336 VDQKGIDDAHK
+336 VDQKGIDEAHK
-347 KADDVLKQL
+347 KADDALKQL

-391 PEVDKAAFSLPKGGT
+391 PEVDKAAFSLAKGAV
-406 SDVTNAGYAFV
+406 SDVINAGYAFV
-417 ILRVEDKQDAHLKAL
+417 ILRIDDKQDAHLKTV
-432 AEVNAQIEPILK
+432 AEVKDQIEPVIR
-444 QQKAQ
+444 QEKAQ

-456 SALLSLART
+456 SALLSQART

-471 ASAKGM
+471 AAAKGM
-477 QVVATDFISRTDS
+477 QVAATDFIGRTDT

-495 SSPQFTEAVFNAAE
+495 TSPQFTDAVFSAAE
-509 KSPPDQVQVQQGFVI
+509 KSPPDQVQVAQGFAI
-524 FELEAI
+524 FELVAI
-530 KPPATPSF
+530 KPPSTPTF
-538 EEIRSR
+538 EDIRSR
-544 VETEFKNERSGTLL
+544 VETEFKNERAGTLL
-558 TQKTQELSDRA
+558 TQKTQELADRA
-569 KADHDLKK
+569 KAGHDLKK
-577 VAKELG
+577 AAKELG

-589 DLVLPDGQVPDI
+589 DFVLPDGQVPDI
-601 GSMSGAASVAFTLKP
+601 GSMSGAASVAFSLKP
-616 GDISGPVDSG
+616 GEISGPVDSG
-626 NTGVV
+626 NTGAV

-637 QSPVDSDFATKKD
+637 QSPTNQDFAAKKD
-650 QIRDALVQNKQTEL
+650 QIRDALVQSKQSEL

-685 EQEMKSLTKQQA
+685 EQEMKTLTKQQA
-697 EGEEGE
+697 EGDEGE

>member
-1 VFHVEHFTIV
+1 
-11 PRRVGVSAQ
+11 
-20 FLNWFTI
+20 
-27 TNWLSLFWSDKKM
+27 M

-52 IVLGGLLTVI
+52 FVLGGLLTII

-75 STDFFGSSGPAR
+75 STDFFGTAAPAR

-105 QAREMVRQQFPR
+105 QARDMVRQQFPR

-139 RQALLAEAEHLGL
+139 RQVIIAEAEHLGL
-152 RATDEDVRD
+152 RATDDDVRD
-161 ELQHGRYSETFFPGG
+161 ELQHGRYAETFFPGG

-181 AGYEELLQQHDLT
+181 AQYEEMLQQHDLT
-194 VPMFERNVKES
+194 VPQFERDVKDG

-212 SLVAGGA
+212 SLISGGA
-219 MVTDTEIRQKFEK
+219 MVTDAEVRQRFEK
-232 DNTKVKFDYAILRKD
+232 ENTKVKFDYAVLRKD

-262 FYDHNKAT
+262 FYEKNKAT
-270 YNNSVPEK
+270 YNNSIPEK

-289 KLKGEA
+289 KLQAGA
-295 QISQQDLQT
+295 QVSQQDLQT

-313 RVPEQVNVR
+313 RAAEQVNVR

-336 VDQKGIDDAHK
+336 VDQKSVDDARK

-391 PEVDKAAFSLPKGGT
+391 AEVDKAAFSLAKGGT
-406 SDVTNAGYAFV
+406 SDVINAGYAFV
-417 ILRVEDKQDAHLKAL
+417 ILRVEDKQDAHQKTL
-432 AEVNAQIEPILK
+432 AEVKDQIEPLIK

-449 QAADSAA
+449 QAADAA
-456 SALLSLART
+456 AAALLSQART

-471 ASAKGM
+471 AAVKGM

-495 SSPQFTEAVFNAAE
+495 PAPQFTEAVFNAAE
-509 KSPPDQVQVQQGFVI
+509 KTPPDEVQVPQGFAI
-524 FELEAI
+524 FELVAV
-530 KPPATPSF
+530 KPAATPAF

-558 TQKTQELSDRA
+558 TQKTHELSDRA

-577 VAKELG
+577 AAKELG

-589 DLVLPDGQVPDI
+589 DFVLPDGQVPDI
-601 GSMSGAASVAFTLKP
+601 GSMSGAAAVAFTLKP
-616 GDISGPVDSG
+616 GEISGPVDSG

-631 LAILEK
+631 LAVLEK
-637 QSPVDSDFATKKD
+637 QSPADSDFASKKD
-650 QIRDALVQNKQTEL
+650 LIRDALVQGKQSEL
-664 FGLFMANLREQME
+664 FGLFMTNLRAEME

-697 EGEEGE
+697 GGEEGE

>member
-1 VFHVEHFTIV
+1 
-11 PRRVGVSAQ
+11 
-20 FLNWFTI
+20 
-27 TNWLSLFWSDKKM
+27 M

-75 STDFFGSSGPAR
+75 STDFFGTNGPAR

-105 QAREMVRQQFPR
+105 QARQMVQQQFPR

-125 LPFFASQA
+125 LPYFASQA

-139 RQALLAEAEHLGL
+139 RQALIAEAEHLGL

-161 ELQHGRYSETFFPGG
+161 ELQHGRYAQVFFPDG

-181 AGYEELLQQHDLT
+181 AQYEQLLQQHDLT
-194 VPMFERNVKES
+194 VPMFESDVKDE

-212 SLVAGGA
+212 SLIAGSA
-219 MVTDTEIRQKFEK
+219 MVSDAEIRQKFEK
-232 DNTKVKFDYAILRKD
+232 DNTKIKFDYAVLRKD
-247 DILKGLH
+247 DILKSLH
-254 PTDPELKA
+254 PSDLELKA
-262 FYDHNKAT
+262 FYDRNKAT
-270 YNNSVPEK
+270 YNNSIPEK

-289 KLKGEA
+289 KL
-295 QISQQDLQT
+295 QDQQQVSQQDLQK

-313 RVPEQVNVR
+313 RVPEQANVR

-327 TPLPGADGK
+327 TPLPGPDGK
-336 VDQKGIDDAHK
+336 VDQKGIDDARK
-347 KADDVLKQL
+347 KAEDVLKQL

-365 AKKYSEDPSSK
+365 AKKYSEDPSAKS
-376 DGGSVGW
+376 GGSVGW

-391 PEVDKAAFSLPKGGT
+391 PDVDKAAFSLPKGGT
-406 SDVTNAGYAFV
+406 SDVINAGYAFV
-417 ILRVEDKQDAHLKAL
+417 ILRVDDKQDAHLKTV
-432 AEVNAQIEPILK
+432 AEVKDQAEPVIK

-449 QAADSAA
+449 QAADAEA
-456 SALLSLART
+456 SALLSQART

-471 ASAKGM
+471 AGAKGM
-477 QVVATDFISRTDS
+477 QAVTTDFISRTDS

-495 SSPQFTEAVFNAAE
+495 ASPQFTEAVFSAAE
-509 KSPPDQVQVQQGFVI
+509 KSPPDEVQLAQGYAI
-524 FELEAI
+524 YQLEAI
-530 KPPATPSF
+530 KPPATPTF

-544 VETEFKNERSGTLL
+544 VETEFKNERAGTLL

-577 VAKELG
+577 AAKELG

-589 DLVLPDGQVPDI
+589 DFVKPDGQVPDI
-601 GSMSGAASVAFTLKP
+601 GSMAGPASAAFTLKP
-616 GDISGPVDSG
+616 GDISGPIDSG
-626 NTGVV
+626 NTGAV
-631 LAILEK
+631 LSILDK
-637 QSPVDSDFATKKD
+637 QAPPDSEFASKKD
-650 QIRDALVQNKQTEL
+650 QIRDTLVQNEQSEL
-664 FGLFMANLREQME
+664 FGLFMANLRDQME

-697 EGEEGE
+697 AGDEGE

>member
-1 VFHVEHFTIV
+1 
-11 PRRVGVSAQ
+11 
-20 FLNWFTI
+20 
-27 TNWLSLFWSDKKM
+27 M

-75 STDFFGSSGPAR
+75 STDFFGTAPTR

-93 AGTDITSQEVQR
+93 AGADITSQEVQR
-105 QAREMVRQQFPR
+105 QAREMVHQQFPR

-139 RQALLAEAEHLGL
+139 RQALIAEAEHLGL
-152 RATDEDVRD
+152 RATDEAVRD
-161 ELQHGRYSETFFPGG
+161 ELQHGRYSQTFFPAG
-176 NFIGQ
+176 NFIGE
-181 AGYEELLQQHDLT
+181 AAYEELLQQHDLT
-194 VPMFERNVKES
+194 VTQFERSVKED

-212 SLVAGGA
+212 SLIAGGA
-219 MVTDTEIRQKFEK
+219 MVTDAEIRQKFEK
-232 DNTKVKFDYAILRKD
+232 ENTKIKFDYAVLRKD
-247 DILKGLH
+247 DILKELH
-254 PTDPELKA
+254 PTDSELKA
-262 FYDHNKAT
+262 FYDRNKAT
-270 YNNSVPEK
+270 YNNSIPEK

-289 KLKGEA
+289 KLQSEA
-295 QISQQDLQT
+295 QVSQQDLQS

-313 RVPEQVNVR
+313 RMPEQVNVR

-327 TPLPGADGK
+327 TPLPGSDGK
-336 VDQKGIDDAHK
+336 VDQKGVDAAQK
-347 KADDVLKQL
+347 KAQDVLAQL
-356 KAGAKFEDL
+356 KGGAKFEDL

-406 SDVTNAGYAFV
+406 SDVINAGYAFV
-417 ILRVEDKQDAHLKAL
+417 ILRVDDKQDAHVKTL
-432 AEVNAQIEPILK
+432 AEVKDQIEPLIK

-449 QAADSAA
+449 QAADSEAN
-456 SALLSLART
+456 ALLSQARS

-471 ASAKGM
+471 AAAKNM
-477 QVVATDFISRTDS
+477 PVVATDFISRTDS
-490 LPGIG
+490 LPGVG
-495 SSPQFTEAVFNAAE
+495 SSPQFTEAVFTAAE
-509 KSPPDQVQVQQGFVI
+509 KSPPDQVQVPQGFVI

-530 KPPATPSF
+530 KPPGTPTF
-538 EEIRSR
+538 EEIHSR
-544 VETEFKNERSGTLL
+544 VETEFKNERAATLL

-577 VAKELG
+577 AAKELG

-589 DLVLPDGQVPDI
+589 DFVLPDGQVPDI

-631 LAILEK
+631 LAILDK
-637 QSPVDSDFATKKD
+637 QAPTDADFGTKRD
-650 QIRDALVQNKQTEL
+650 QIRDTLVQNKQSEL

-685 EQEMKSLTKQQA
+685 EQEMKALTKQQGGGD
-697 EGEEGE
+697 EGE